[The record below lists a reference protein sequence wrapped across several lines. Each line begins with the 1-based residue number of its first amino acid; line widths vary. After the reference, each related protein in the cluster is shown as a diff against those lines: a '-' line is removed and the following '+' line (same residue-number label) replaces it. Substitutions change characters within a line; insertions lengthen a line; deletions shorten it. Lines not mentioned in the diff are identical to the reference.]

1 MENNKK
7 NILVIGKGAAAS
19 AFAKKLAKLD
29 DVGLVFVA
37 PGNGIA
43 SEYYTNIDIREDDLT
58 GLLKFVLEN
67 DVYLTVPV
75 SPEALKSDVVSF
87 FMDNDQN
94 IFGPT
99 KGACNIALNKAAGK
113 KFLYKIHA
121 QTSKFGT
128 FDKLNVAQDW
138 LKSATFPVTI
148 KCSEK
153 SSQGDRLVCP
163 TNSLAEQFLDTL
175 FSRNETGVLIE
186 EFTFGHNFTVYFM
199 TDGYSAIPF
208 ATVGNYKFMEDGDG
222 GLLTEGVACYSPDYK
237 VSQILISRVENVVRN
252 TLVAL
257 DKKGES
263 YMGILGVDCTLTGED
278 KFFVNEFKPFMQ
290 DFDSKAVLN
299 SVDENLVDVFVA
311 CIQGLF
317 ADEYEEIKSNDLHSI
332 SAVLSTRQVGKQ
344 IKGLDLI
351 DDVEDIDYV
360 SGNGKLTVQG
370 ENFVLTRCASTLS
383 RAKNKLYDDL
393 SEIDFDGIKYR
404 KDICLN

>member
-1 MENNKK
+1 
-7 NILVIGKGAAAS
+7 
-19 AFAKKLAKLD
+19 
-29 DVGLVFVA
+29 
-37 PGNGIA
+37 
-43 SEYYTNIDIREDDLT
+43 
-58 GLLKFVLEN
+58 
-67 DVYLTVPV
+67 
-75 SPEALKSDVVSF
+75 
-87 FMDNDQN
+87 
-94 IFGPT
+94 
-99 KGACNIALNKAAGK
+99 
-113 KFLYKIHA
+113 
-121 QTSKFGT
+121 
-128 FDKLNVAQDW
+128 
-138 LKSATFPVTI
+138 
-148 KCSEK
+148 
-153 SSQGDRLVCP
+153 
-163 TNSLAEQFLDTL
+163 
-175 FSRNETGVLIE
+175 
-186 EFTFGHNFTVYFM
+186 
-199 TDGYSAIPF
+199 
-208 ATVGNYKFMEDGDG
+208 MEDCDG

>member
-7 NILVIGKGAAAS
+7 NILVIGKGAVVS
-19 AFAKKLAKLD
+19 AFAKKLAKFD
-29 DVGLVFVA
+29 NVGKIFVA
-37 PGNGIA
+37 PGNGIE
-43 SEYYTNIDIREDDLT
+43 SESCTNVDIREDDLT
-58 GLLKFVLEN
+58 GLLCFALEN
-67 DVYLTVPV
+67 EIYLTIPV
-75 SPEALKSDVVSF
+75 SSKALNADVVSF
-87 FMDNDQN
+87 FMENDQN

-99 KGACNIALNKAAGK
+99 KGACNIALNKSAGK

-121 QTSKFGT
+121 QTSKFGI
-128 FDKLNVAQDW
+128 FDKLNISQDW

-163 TNSLAEQFLDTL
+163 TISLAEQFLDTL

-186 EFTFGHNFTVYFM
+186 EFTYGHNFTVYFM

-222 GLLTEGVACYSPDYK
+222 GLLTEGVACYTPDYK
-237 VSQILISRVENVVRN
+237 VSQVIVSRVENVVRN

-257 DKKGES
+257 DKKGEP
-263 YMGILGVDCTLTGED
+263 YVGILGVDCTLTGED

-290 DFDSKAVLN
+290 DFDAKAVLN
-299 SVDENLVDVFVA
+299 SIDENLIDVFVA

-317 ADEYEEIKSNDLHSI
+317 ADEYEEIKSNDMSSI
-332 SAVLSTRQVGKQ
+332 SAVVVARQARKS
-344 IKGLDLI
+344 IKGLDMI
-351 DDVEDIDYV
+351 DDVDNVDFI

-393 SEIDFDGIKYR
+393 SEINFDGIKYR
-404 KDICLN
+404 KDVCLS

>member
-7 NILVIGKGAAAS
+7 NILVIGKGAVVS

-29 DVGLVFVA
+29 NVGSVFVA
-37 PGNGIA
+37 PGNGVA
-43 SEYYTNIDIREDDLT
+43 SEYYTNVDIREDDLT
-58 GLLKFVLEN
+58 GLLCFALEN
-67 DVYLTVPV
+67 EIYLTIPV
-75 SPEALKSDVVSF
+75 STEALKADIVSF
-87 FMDNDQN
+87 FMENDQN
-94 IFGPT
+94 VFGPT
-99 KGACNIALNKAAGK
+99 KGACNIALNKSAGK

-121 QTSKFGT
+121 QTSKFGI
-128 FDKLNVAQDW
+128 FDKLNIAQDW
-138 LKSATFPVTI
+138 LKSANFPVTI

-163 TNSLAEQFLDTL
+163 TISLAEQFLDTL

-186 EFTFGHNFTVYFM
+186 EFTYGHNFTVYFM

-208 ATVGNYKFMEDGDG
+208 STVGNYKFMEDGDG
-222 GLLTEGVACYSPDYK
+222 GFLTEGVACYTPDYK
-237 VSQILISRVENVVRN
+237 VSQVIVSRVENVVRN
-252 TLVAL
+252 TLVSL
-257 DKKGES
+257 DKKGEP
-263 YMGILGVDCTLTGED
+263 YVGILGVDCTLTGED

-290 DFDSKAVLN
+290 DFDAKAVLN
-299 SVDENLVDVFVA
+299 SLDENLIDVFVA

-317 ADEYEEIKSNDLHSI
+317 ADEYEEIKSNDMS
-332 SAVLSTRQVGKQ
+332 SVSTVVVARQSGKP
-344 IKGLDLI
+344 IKCLDMI
-351 DDVEDIDYV
+351 EDVDDIDFI
-360 SGNGKLTVQG
+360 SGNGKFTVQG